1 MKDDEKQNKQ
11 DKNVQKVFK
20 KQSKDQK
27 NDSAGD
33 VATHDQRK
41 KKTKEKEE
49 RSDNKKE
56 NKGEE
61 SERRPSPLWIDWE
74 LTHHAA
80 FQPINLID
88 QSSQAR
94 KTHHI
99 YSCVQM
105 TS

>member
-1 MKDDEKQNKQ
+1 MFRRSS
-11 DKNVQKVFK
+11 KN
-20 KQSKDQK
+20 
-27 NDSAGD
+27 SARTRKMTPQ
-33 VATHDQRK
+33 AMWRHMIREK
-41 KKTKEKEE
+41 KKRQEKEE

-88 QSSQAR
+88 QSS
-94 KTHHI
+94 
-99 YSCVQM
+99 
-105 TS
+105 